1 MNKSHEDIS
10 FQLLQS
16 KLSNL
21 KDLTKLDNEATT
33 RLRAIDSIL
42 FDVLAWD
49 KRVVEAEKYCR
60 AEGYADYAFLFKG
73 TPVLVLEAKR
83 SGIDFVLPNRAFEN
97 RPYVFGILAT
107 ECQAATKALQQ
118 AIGYAATLGAR
129 YVAISNGHQWLMSMT
144 FVPNQPLDS
153 RLVYVFESLD
163 AVATRFGK
171 FWACFSTD
179 GLQQNAVAKDLMDT
193 LKLPAPAKLS
203 SFIPGY
209 PVPATRNVFQ
219 NELSYILDYVWQV
232 MSQDEGTIAF
242 VEHCYVNPGSHED
255 ILALVRELLE
265 KRKTEDVIL
274 SNYEVESIDRLPHK
288 LAHLPAERP
297 FVVLGE
303 VGRGKSSFLKYLRFV
318 AAKDSLENYIQ
329 LEFNFLD
336 RPDNAKEIPEFV
348 YQEIERQLREN
359 YGIDIYENYFVRGVL
374 HGDLQRLR
382 KTPKGTMFAD
392 DVQKYKELELLEI
405 ERAQADRHAYLAKVF
420 HHLKKGRQCSLAL
433 FFDNLDRRD
442 PDIQE
447 QAFLKASAIA
457 RDWASVVFI
466 CLRPNTYYRSQES
479 GVLDAIAPT
488 TFTVGQPDL
497 SLVLKRRFAY
507 AKRIAEGQSLDGL
520 LRGAPSSNVV
530 LDLPRVAKLLE
541 SCEFLARKQRGIIQ
555 TLEAVAN
562 GNLRRL
568 IDFARR
574 ILCSG
579 HLDTKK
585 IFSKI
590 SASYH
595 YYIPDYE
602 GVKTL
607 LYGDYM
613 QYDPSKSP
621 FINIF
626 DAQYSD
632 PTEHFLRV
640 VALLYL
646 ARVPADA
653 PTGGYVKIADLNTYL
668 STLGYSYS
676 VVSST
681 LMVLLDKQ
689 CIRRGIEAD
698 NTLAAED
705 SIRITSLGKYHLYSL
720 ASMFQ
725 YLDAVLIDT
734 PILDADIRKQI
745 ADVHSITDRLVRTEL
760 FIGYLDSIV
769 DQVRNDDLKAFW
781 EDTSS
786 TAKSNIEDIRRRL
799 VDNKAPQ

>member
-1 MNKSHEDIS
+1 MSESHEDIS
-10 FQLLQS
+10 YQVLQT
-16 KLSNL
+16 KLTDL
-21 KDLTKLDNEATT
+21 KDLTRRDNEATT
-33 RLRAIDSIL
+33 RLRAIDEML
-42 FDVLAWD
+42 FYVLAWD
-49 KRVVEAEKYCR
+49 KRSVEVEKYCR
-60 AEGYADYAFLFKG
+60 AEGYADYTFLIKN
-73 TPVLVLEAKR
+73 TPALVLEAKR
-83 SGIDFVLPNRAFEN
+83 HGIEFVLPNRVFET
-97 RPYVFGILAT
+97 RPYVFGILST
-107 ECQAATKALQQ
+107 ECPAAAKALQQ

-129 YVAISNGHQWLMSMT
+129 YVAISNGDQWLMSMT
-144 FVPNQPLDS
+144 FVPHQPLEA

-163 AVATRFGK
+163 AILTRFGT
-171 FWACFSTD
+171 FWSCFSSE
-179 GLQQNAVAKDLMDT
+179 GLQQNAVVKELLDT

-232 MSQDEGTIAF
+232 MSQDESTMAF

-255 ILALVRELLE
+255 ILSLVRELIE
-265 KRKTEDVIL
+265 KRKNEDSIL
-274 SNYEVESIDRLPHK
+274 SKYEVESIDRLPHK

-297 FVVLGE
+297 FVILGE

-318 AAKDSLENYIQ
+318 AAKDTLTSYIQ

-336 RPDNAKEIPEFV
+336 RPDESKEIPDFV
-348 YQEIERQLREN
+348 YQEIERQLRES
-359 YGIDIYENYFVRGVL
+359 YGIDIYENSFVRGVL

-382 KTPKGTMFAD
+382 RTPKGTLFSSD
-392 DVQKYKELELLEI
+392 TRKFQELEIVEI
-405 ERAQADRHAYLAKVF
+405 EKAQADRHAYLTKVF
-420 HHLKKGRQCSLAL
+420 HHLKRGRQCSLAL

-457 RDWASVVFI
+457 RDWASLVFI

-479 GVLDAIAPT
+479 GLLDAIAPT

-507 AKRIAEGQSLDGL
+507 AKKIAEGQSLDEG
-520 LRGAPSSNVV
+520 LRGGMPSRDVV
-530 LDLPRVAKLLE
+530 LDLPQVAKLLE
-541 SCEFLARKQRGIIQ
+541 SCEFLARKRHGIIQ
-555 TLEAVAN
+555 TLEAVSN

-590 SASYH
+590 SDSGH

-621 FINIF
+621 FINLF
-626 DAQYSD
+626 DAQHTD
-632 PTEHFLRV
+632 PTEHFLRTV
-640 VALLYL
+640 TLLYL
-646 ARVPADA
+646 ARVPSDV
-653 PTGGYVKIADLNTYL
+653 PIGGYVKISELNTHL
-668 STLGYSYS
+668 SSLGYSYGI
-676 VVSST
+676 VSST
-681 LMVLLDKQ
+681 LKVLLDKQ

-698 NTLAAED
+698 KTLTDAD

-734 PILDADIRKQI
+734 PILDSTIKKQI
-745 ADVHSITDRLVRTEL
+745 EDVYSITDRLARTEI
-760 FIGYLDSIV
+760 FTAYLDSIV
-769 DQVRNDDLKAFW
+769 DQVRDEDMKAFW
-781 EDTSS
+781 KDVYSRVKE
-786 TAKSNIEDIRRRL
+786 NIDEIRQRI
-799 VDNKAPQ
+799 